1 MSNRL
6 KVQGTQQHLRRLLER
21 CKEAGIPDATISTM
35 CFTDRSQIR
44 RWREGEV
51 TPRNFDQ
58 VLLVALALV
67 GTLGE
72 TAEPDSLEVQ
82 KIEKNLPADDDYMDP
97 SLLEPWED
105 FIKRRHNKGI

>member
-21 CKEAGIPDATISTM
+21 CKEAGIPDATIATM

-51 TPRNFDQ
+51 APRNFDQ

-67 GTLGE
+67 GAIGAA
-72 TAEPDSLEVQ
+72 AEPD
-82 KIEKNLPADDDYMDP
+82 PADIQQDKDNVPYMDE

-105 FIKRRHNKGI
+105 FIKRRHPNT